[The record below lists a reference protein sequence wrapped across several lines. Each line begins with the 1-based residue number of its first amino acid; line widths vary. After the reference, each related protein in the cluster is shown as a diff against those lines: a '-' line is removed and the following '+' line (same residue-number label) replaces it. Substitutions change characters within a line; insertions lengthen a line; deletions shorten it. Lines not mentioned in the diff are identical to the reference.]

1 MPSKI
6 IDYELGIPDYKI
18 SISDQLEMINSCLH
32 YGIQNTSFDKIMNK
46 IGVQTKNVCM
56 YTQDY
61 YNKKSYKEKMKIYE
75 EESFYLATKT
85 VDKLMKRI
93 DKNKITHVLAVSCT
107 GTYSPFLQERIAN
120 YFHLNKTCKRIQLQ
134 YMGCHAGVKALDL
147 ANSLANEKEDNTVL
161 VICLELCS
169 LHAVLP
175 NSTDSHDIKMN
186 IINNLLFGDGCSAFV
201 VSSEVE
207 SKGYEILHTMT
218 YVLPNSEN
226 HLTWKMGDN
235 GFLMKI
241 DKSII
246 ENISNNIV
254 NALNTFKE
262 SCPFSDDDVQLIVHP
277 GGPAILNTIIN
288 TLHLE
293 TSALNPSFD
302 TLTNYGNMSSCTIF
316 FVLNQYI
323 MNNKENLKKYGLF
336 IAFGPGMT
344 IEMTLI
350 KLLNSSNYLIHECIL
365 EKNALVSNTMKR
377 SYRRE
382 LMDRPLNYTK
392 SYTKKDVYDTYA
404 VFDKLYTY
412 LFKSSTYL
420 TKISSYTP
428 TNLLEIGSGSGWMA
442 NKIAETFPT
451 LQVESV
457 DRNELSLSFCKK
469 YEKPNVSFHSEPK
482 NTKYDI
488 ITCSNRIHHLTNEE
502 FIDFMKHHYAMA
514 NKGLILV
521 DLENVNVTLQKMGW
535 KLLSFLITNN
545 VAIQDGYTSLEK
557 LFTRKEIME
566 LLLQSGIPKNNIT
579 IETLFPFRMMIT
591 IDKDTHFKNMELD
604 ATNKVEYNKKMF
616 NLLSTTYDRATFS
629 LSFFKDIVWKT
640 IMLDTMRVKPEDH
653 IIDLACGTGDLSIM
667 LYKKFNATVVGYDIS
682 EEMINIAKIK
692 TKTTGIDNITF
703 KLEDCDKLN
712 LGPNSVDHCTAGYC
726 FRNVPDWKNT
736 LKLVHGATKSGGTI
750 NVIDFFYPSNV
761 LFRMVWLP
769 LLWFWT
775 SLNGLWYYGNAKY
788 YNYIYYSILD
798 FVSVEEFSQELNHI
812 GYDDIKIV
820 KLMLG
825 GLYIVQATK
834 K

>member
-18 SISDQLEMINSCLH
+18 SISDQLEMITSCLP
-32 YGIQNTSFDKIMNK
+32 YGSGSFDKLMNK
-46 IGVQTKNVCM
+46 IVVKTKNVCM

-107 GTYSPFLQERIAN
+107 GTYSPFLQDRIAN
-120 YFHLNKTCKRIQLQ
+120 YFELNKTCKRLQLQ

-147 ANSLANEKEDNTVL
+147 ANTLANEKSDNTVL
-161 VICLELCS
+161 VVCLELCS

-175 NSTDSHDIKMN
+175 SMRDSVNDIKMN

-201 VSSEVE
+201 VSSDTTE
-207 SKGYEILHTMT
+207 GYEIMHTMT

-246 ENISNNIV
+246 QNISSNIE

-262 SCPFSDDDVQLIVHP
+262 SYHFSDNDVQLIVHP
-277 GGPAILNTIIN
+277 GGPAILDTIIN

-293 TSALNPSFD
+293 PSALNPSFD
-302 TLTNYGNMSSCTIF
+302 ILKNYGNMSSCTVF
-316 FVLNQYI
+316 FILNQYI
-323 MNNKENLKKYGLF
+323 INNKENLKKYALF

-350 KLLNSSNYLIHECIL
+350 KLLNSSNYRINECIL
-365 EKNALVSNTMKR
+365 EPNALVSNGMKR

-382 LMDRPLNYTK
+382 IMDRPLKYTNLYTK
-392 SYTKKDVYDTYA
+392 NEVYDTYA
-404 VFDKLYTY
+404 DFDTLYTY
-412 LFKSSTYL
+412 LFTSSRYL
-420 TKISSYTP
+420 SKIRSYAP
-428 TNLLEIGSGSGWMA
+428 INLLEIGTGSGWMA
-442 NKIAETFPT
+442 NKISETFPT
-451 LQVESV
+451 LHVESV
-457 DRNELSLSFCKK
+457 DKNELSISFCKK
-469 YEKPNVSFHSEPK
+469 YEKPNVVFHSEPK
-482 NTKYDI
+482 NTNYDI
-488 ITCSNRIHHLTNEE
+488 ITCSNMIHHLTNEE
-502 FIDFMKHHYAMA
+502 FVDFIKHHYAMA

-521 DLENVNVTLQKMGW
+521 DLENVNLTVQKLGW
-535 KLLSFLITNN
+535 KLISNIASNLTIK
-545 VAIQDGYTSLEK
+545 DGYTSLEK
-557 LFTRKEIME
+557 LFTRKEIRE
-566 LLLQSGIPKNNIT
+566 LLIQSGIPKNNIT

-591 IDKDTHFKNMELD
+591 IDKDTHFKNMKLD
-604 ATNKVEYNKKMF
+604 ETNKVEYNKKMF

-629 LSFFKDIVWKT
+629 LSFFRDIIWKN
-640 IMLDTMRVKPEDH
+640 IMLDTMQVKPEDH
-653 IIDLACGTGDLSIM
+653 IIDLACGTGDLSLM
-667 LYKKFNATVVGYDIS
+667 LYKKFNATIVGYDIS

-692 TKTTGIDNITF
+692 TTGIDNIKF
-703 KLEDCDKLN
+703 VLEDCDKLN
-712 LGPNSVDHCTAGYC
+712 LVNDSVDHCTAGYC
-726 FRNVPDWKNT
+726 FRNVPNWKNT
-736 LKLVHGATKSGGTI
+736 LKLVHTATKSGGTI

-761 LFRMVWLP
+761 LFRMLWLP

-788 YNYIYYSILD
+788 YNYIYYSILQ
-798 FVSVEEFSQELNHI
+798 FVSVEEFSQELEHI
-812 GYDDIKIV
+812 GYENIKIV
-820 KLMLG
+820 TLMFG
-825 GLYIVQATK
+825 GLHIVQATK
-834 K
+834 KV